1 MSSGF
6 YYSRLSP
13 QTWPNLSIG
22 IRIIL
27 FSMKVKAYYSSAQ
40 ILGLDHLLTQS
51 GSYTIVCGECVW
63 VSVWV
68 CEWVCVC
75 VCVCALPCS
84 IHTSLPL
91 WPQVLLIFLL
101 NPASYHYSSNK
112 TLSQI
117 RASLLILPSAWNG
130 VLRYPHDILLSYFRS
145 FSSVPSQ

>member
-13 QTWPNLSIG
+13 QTWPNLTVG

-27 FSMKVKAYYSSAQ
+27 FSKKVKAYYSSAE

-51 GSYTIVCGECVW
+51 DSYTIVCGECVW
-63 VSVWV
+63 VSV
-68 CEWVCVC
+68 CVC
-75 VCVCALPCS
+75 VCVCARALPLS

-101 NPASYHYSSNK
+101 NPASYHTIPPTKLSLRSGPVYQFFPLLGMVFSDILMIYSFPTSGLSQVYLLNK
-112 TLSQI
+112 T
-117 RASLLILPSAWNG
+117 
-130 VLRYPHDILLSYFRS
+130 
-145 FSSVPSQ
+145 